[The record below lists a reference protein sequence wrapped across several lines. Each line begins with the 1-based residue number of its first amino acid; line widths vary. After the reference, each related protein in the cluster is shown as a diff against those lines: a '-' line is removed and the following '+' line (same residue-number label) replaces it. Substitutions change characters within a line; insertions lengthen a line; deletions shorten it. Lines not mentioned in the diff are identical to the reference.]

1 MIASADLALL
11 LGAIYGDGYIT
22 PVPRASTYRVAMC
35 SGDKYPAWRAEIK
48 RLFTVVFGRF
58 NECQKRTTKTPFFEI
73 YINVRNVHDVFG
85 VSSKRS
91 PDGSMVPPAWVN
103 DSPEFRRQFLRGLV
117 ETDGCFT
124 VRKDA
129 RYPGKRWGLFVFS
142 QKDTVLSTWVKQQ
155 IESQG
160 ITATMRFGKKSGTW
174 NVSVN
179 HQSDVVRLGEW
190 LDSFKWRQLL
200 ATGFRPPLREP
211 RKVPRQTDAP
221 CGLQPS
227 VLRPSP
233 MGDTDADMAWFAGLM
248 DAEGCFHIR
257 RHTSRPNNVIVT
269 VTVGLVN
276 RPAMDRVSQIVT
288 GIIGSTPTMN
298 VRAPKAS
305 ERMSQREFYS
315 ITVSGKDKVRLLLGA
330 LAPLLRGKRLE
341 AYLALEIANR
351 SAHAAHYRAT
361 EADFEIQR
369 LSSQIKK
376 GDSEARSR
384 AAEIAG
390 RPAVPHEPSSAHR
403 AWLAG
408 MLDGDGSIVML
419 REARGKSEY
428 FQTAVVFGAADRDA
442 LEDMRLVIGPSI
454 CTTVTTRP
462 PVGEARPFHS
472 FGILQAHVPDFLR
485 SVRPYLIVKGVEAD
499 LACASYAPGAD
510 KRAIHGLLHRIKTA
524 DYLTATDASLLFLEM
539 SQGAPS

>member
-11 LGAIYGDGYIT
+11 LGAVYGDGYIT
-22 PVPRASTYRVAMC
+22 PVPGSATHRVAMC
-35 SGDKYPAWRAEIK
+35 SGDKYPEWRAEIK
-48 RLFTVVFGRF
+48 RLFKVVFGRF

-73 YINVRNVHDVFG
+73 YINVISVHDVFG
-85 VSSKRS
+85 VSSKRC
-91 PDGSMVPPAWVN
+91 PDGSMVPPDWVN

-124 VRKDA
+124 VRRDA
-129 RYPGKRWGLFVFS
+129 RYPSKRWGLFVFS
-142 QKDTVLSTWVKQQ
+142 QKDTALSEWVKQQ
-155 IESQG
+155 IQSQG
-160 ITATMRFGKKSGTW
+160 ISVTMRFGRRAGTW
-174 NVSVN
+174 SVSVN

-190 LDSFKWRQLL
+190 LESFKWRQLL

-211 RKVPRQTDAP
+211 RKAPRQTDAP
-221 CGLQPS
+221 CGLRPS
-227 VLRPSP
+227 VLRPSS
-233 MGDTDADMAWFAGLM
+233 MGETDADMAWFAGLM

-257 RHTSRPNNVIVT
+257 RHTSRPNNIIVT

-330 LAPLLRGKRLE
+330 LAPLLRCKRLE
-341 AYLALEIANR
+341 AHLALEISRRAA
-351 SAHAAHYRAT
+351 SAAHYRAT

-376 GDSEARSR
+376 GDPEAKAR
-384 AAEIAG
+384 ALEIIG
-390 RPAVPHEPSSAHR
+390 RTAVPTIPSSAHR

-408 MLDGDGSIVML
+408 MLDGDGSITMI
-419 REARGKSEY
+419 REVRGKSEY
-428 FQTAVVFGAADRDA
+428 FQTSVVFGAADRDA

-462 PVGEARPFHS
+462 PVGDARPFHS
-472 FGILQAHVPDFLR
+472 FGILQAHVPDFLL
-485 SVRPYLIVKGVEAD
+485 SLRPYLFVKGVEAD
-499 LACASYAPGAD
+499 LACASYVPGAD
-510 KRAIHGLLHRIKTA
+510 KRAIYGLLHRIKTA
-524 DYLTATDASLLFLEM
+524 DYLMATDASMAFLEK
-539 SQGAPS
+539 SQGALS